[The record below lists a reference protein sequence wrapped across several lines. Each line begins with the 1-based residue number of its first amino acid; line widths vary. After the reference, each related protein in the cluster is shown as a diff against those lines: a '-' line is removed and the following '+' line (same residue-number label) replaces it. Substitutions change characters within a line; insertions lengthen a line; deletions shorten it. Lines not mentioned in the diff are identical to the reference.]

1 MPALTQIRFNAACL
15 LRDLARQEWRK
26 IPFHWH
32 GLKRAAVQYARFVLD
47 ADLNTPLRQ
56 TKRQ

>member
-1 MPALTQIRFNAACL
+1 MSALTQIRFNGACL
-15 LRDLARQEWRK
+15 LRDLARQDWRK
-26 IPFHWH
+26 IPFHWY
-32 GLKRAAVQYARFVLD
+32 GLKRAAVQCARFDPD